1 MEISLRLLY
10 RPIEQQ
16 LPIILNNQGID
27 YDRRVI
33 PSIGQEVLKS
43 IVAQYNAEQLLTQ
56 REKVS
61 EEIKEDL
68 SKRAADFNLLID
80 DVSITHLKFSDDFGR
95 AIEDKQIAQ
104 QMAER
109 AKFVVM
115 RREEEMK
122 AAILRAEGESEAAEL
137 IANAINES
145 GPGKLDGKLST
156 CRSRCGAQNRGG
168 TAHCRA
174 ASADAK
180 RDVPVERQHDEHA
193 EHSGLRAS
201 GNALRF

>member
-1 MEISLRLLY
+1 MFEIRDRWQLIHSQTGTKDLQTVEISLRLLY

-80 DVSITHLKFSDDFGR
+80 DVSITHLKFSDDFAR

-145 GPGKLDGKLST
+145 GPGMLQVYLSAF
-156 CRSRCGAQNRGG
+156 RSCCGA
-168 TAHCRA
+168 
-174 ASADAK
+174 
-180 RDVPVERQHDEHA
+180 
-193 EHSGLRAS
+193 
-201 GNALRF
+201 